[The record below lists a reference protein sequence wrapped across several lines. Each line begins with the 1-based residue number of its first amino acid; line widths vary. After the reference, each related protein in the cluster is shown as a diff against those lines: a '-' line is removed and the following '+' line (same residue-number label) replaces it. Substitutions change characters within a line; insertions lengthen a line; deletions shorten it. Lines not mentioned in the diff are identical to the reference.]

1 MFFTLKALN
10 RRCSSVR
17 RIPRMGN
24 CHTPCSDKR
33 LIAYVAEIKGLYIY
47 RCIKGRQ
54 LPRRLRAV
62 GTAKAVS
69 SGFRRPQTAK
79 SLILG
84 GLRKMVVEKPCKNGK
99 IAYLSRLQGRLNPQ
113 KSPNCQGI
121 SIFLVGEAG
130 KAGFSWSRP
139 KTVCLCFVA
148 AGTNYSTSGH
158 ELSCQLPR
166 TIVSAGTNVN
176 QRLIHPYASCDG
188 LTANGIFGY
197 TSYNISL
204 RKRILDGLYTYT
216 SSRQHQEAVGGN
228 T

>member
-47 RCIKGRQ
+47 RCIK
-54 LPRRLRAV
+54 RLRAV
-62 GTAKAVS
+62 GAAKAVS

>member
-1 MFFTLKALN
+1 
-10 RRCSSVR
+10 
-17 RIPRMGN
+17 MG
-24 CHTPCSDKR
+24 
-33 LIAYVAEIKGLYIY
+33 A
-47 RCIKGRQ
+47 
-54 LPRRLRAV
+54 
-62 GTAKAVS
+62 AKAVS

>member
-1 MFFTLKALN
+1 MLIRPA
-10 RRCSSVR
+10 
-17 RIPRMGN
+17 
-24 CHTPCSDKR
+24 HTAD
-33 LIAYVAEIKGLYIY
+33 G
-47 RCIKGRQ
+47 Q
-54 LPRRLRAV
+54 LPHPLQRQKANCLRCGNKRSLHIPLHQGEAIAK
-62 GTAKAVS
+62 AKAVS

>member
-1 MFFTLKALN
+1 MLIRPA
-10 RRCSSVR
+10 
-17 RIPRMGN
+17 
-24 CHTPCSDKR
+24 HTAD
-33 LIAYVAEIKGLYIY
+33 G
-47 RCIKGRQ
+47 Q
-54 LPRRLRAV
+54 LPHPLQRQKANCLRCGNKRSLHIPLHQGEAI
-62 GTAKAVS
+62 AK
-69 SGFRRPQTAK
+69 FRRPQTAK